1 MKHLG
6 RFGFTAL
13 IILFLTAGLCYGQ
26 SAPNQHWV
34 KGVEFAAQEKFN
46 EAKGEF
52 GKVSKGDPYYGTTKR
67 ALKVIKDVTDKKIK
81 SETAIYIFQGI
92 VYSL

>member
-6 RFGFTAL
+6 RFGLTTL
-13 IILFLTAGLCYGQ
+13 IILFLTSSLCYGQ
-26 SAPNQHWV
+26 SAAKQHWV
-34 KGVEFAAQEKFN
+34 KGVEFAAQGKFN
-46 EAKGEF
+46 EAKEKF
-52 GKVSKGDPYYGTTKR
+52 KN
-67 ALKVIKDVTDKKIK
+67 ALKVDPAYGSANRALQVIEDVIDQKIK